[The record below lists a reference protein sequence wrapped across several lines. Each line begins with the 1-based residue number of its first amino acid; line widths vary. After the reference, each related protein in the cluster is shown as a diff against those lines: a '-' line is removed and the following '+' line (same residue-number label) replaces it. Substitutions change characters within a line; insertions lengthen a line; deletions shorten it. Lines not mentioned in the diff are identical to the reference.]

1 MAGKNTTVTYRTE
14 NATAKPYS
22 KKNKYQVNNIPFST
36 QLYASNQ
43 PGPQGTSVTPNDG
56 FLHCMQQIIP
66 STTVAGKRKAGKFT
80 ISLSLEGKKDSIIYW
95 ALVYV
100 TDQVDMPNWVTPTGE
115 QLYKPSSA
123 VLASGMNDTNAGPV
137 RIYSPLFKNL
147 NSADRIFL
155 IMSVAPAVGDGMT
168 EDEEVT
174 AGTTVK
180 GLVRYAICYN

>member
-36 QLYASNQ
+36 QLIASNN
-43 PGPQGTSVTPNDG
+43 PGPQGTTVTPNDG

-66 STTVAGKRKAGKFT
+66 STSVAGKRKAGKFT

-100 TDQVDMPNWVTPTGE
+100 TDQVDMPNWVTPTAE

-155 IMSVAPAVGDGMT
+155 IMSVAPVVADAMDAT
-168 EDEEVT
+168 EEVT
-174 AGTTVK
+174 AGTKVQ